1 MPNPTQ
7 SMISITGIMSSGIE
21 SISLFSL
28 MGREVFTQQGPF
40 TNEKFD
46 YSLNDVPSGVY
57 MLRLQSRD
65 GKHLMRQVIKQ
76 D

>member
-1 MPNPTQ
+1 
-7 SMISITGIMSSGIE
+7 MSAGIE
-21 SISLFSL
+21 SISMISL

-40 TNEKFD
+40 THEKFD

-57 MLRLQSRD
+57 MLRMQTRD

>member
-1 MPNPTQ
+1 
-7 SMISITGIMSSGIE
+7 MSAGIE

-28 MGREVFTQQGPF
+28 MGQEVFTQQGPF